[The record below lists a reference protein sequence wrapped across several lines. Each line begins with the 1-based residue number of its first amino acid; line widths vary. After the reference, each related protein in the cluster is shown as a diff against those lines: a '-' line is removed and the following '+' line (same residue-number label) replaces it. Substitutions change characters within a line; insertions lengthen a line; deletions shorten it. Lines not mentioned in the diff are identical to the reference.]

1 MIEALKEKS
10 ELVTWSLLILL
21 GALFLYINLPFVVP
35 LILASIFAMG
45 LINLVNRLVRKTRAP
60 RWLSVL
66 GLVFVG
72 CFMVCVPLTLA
83 IYRIGVH
90 LSAPQ
95 EIQNSQAVKQLQQLQ
110 ESGLNLLKQATEW
123 TGYDLVTPA
132 QGMLQSVGGK
142 VGSWIL
148 AYSSD
153 VVAQLPGILFNIFI
167 FVLFLYFL
175 LLKAGEIKTFT
186 LKYSIV
192 DENLMESLIKVAK
205 DACAVTL
212 FSTFVIGV
220 IQAFFIGIGGLI
232 FGEGDFW
239 LVVTVTFVVSFI
251 PIIGA
256 APVGYLLSI
265 LAFIGGR
272 TGAGIGMAVVA
283 TIAGTID
290 NILKPFL
297 AGNMGDQK
305 INPVVGFTCVIG
317 AIVMF
322 GISGL
327 LLGPVIMNLAYG
339 AIPLLLK
346 HLKHNGSTFFNH
358 NTPTDT

>member
-10 ELVTWSLLILL
+10 ELITWALLITLS
-21 GALFLYINLPFVVP
+21 ALFLYINLPFLVP
-35 LILASIFAMG
+35 LILAGIFAMG
-45 LINLVNRLVRKTRAP
+45 LINFVNRMAAKTRAP

-66 GLVFVG
+66 GIVLVG
-72 CFMVCVPLTLA
+72 LA
-83 IYRIGVH
+83 LIWIPISLALYRIGVH

-95 EIQNSQAVKQLQQLQ
+95 EFQSSPIMTQLKGLQ

-123 TGYDLVTPA
+123 TGYDLVKPA
-132 QGMLQSVGGK
+132 QGMMTNVFGK
-142 VGSWIL
+142 VGNWAL

-153 VVAQLPGILFNIFI
+153 VVAQLPGILFNFFI

-175 LLKAGEIKTFT
+175 LLKAAQIKEFVIR
-186 LKYSIV
+186 YSIV
-192 DENLMESLIKVAK
+192 DDNLTESLIKLAK
-205 DACAVTL
+205 DSCSVTL
-212 FSTFVIGV
+212 FSTFVIGL

-256 APVGYLLSI
+256 APVGYLLSA

-272 TGAGIGMAVVA
+272 TGSGIGMAVIA

-290 NILKPFL
+290 NVLKPFFV
-297 AGNMGDQK
+297 GNLGDQK
-305 INPVVGFTCVIG
+305 ISPLVGFTCVIG

-346 HLKHNGSTFFNH
+346 HLKHNGSTFFTH
-358 NTPTDT
+358 DT

>member
-10 ELVTWSLLILL
+10 ELITWALLIILS
-21 GALFLYINLPFVVP
+21 ALFLYINLPFLVP
-35 LILASIFAMG
+35 LILAAIFAMG
-45 LINLVNRLVRKTRAP
+45 LINFVNRMAAKTRAP
-60 RWLSVL
+60 RWLSVFV
-66 GLVFVG
+66 LVFAG
-72 CFMVCVPLTLA
+72 LA
-83 IYRIGVH
+83 LMCIPVSLAMYRVGVH

-95 EIQNSQAVKQLQQLQ
+95 ELQSSPIVTQLQGLQ
-110 ESGLNLLKQATEW
+110 TTGLNLLKQATEW

-132 QGMLQSVGGK
+132 QGMMTSVFGK
-142 VGSWIL
+142 VGSWAL
-148 AYSSD
+148 TYSSD
-153 VVAQLPGILFNIFI
+153 MVAQLPGILFNFFI

-175 LLKAGEIKTFT
+175 LLKAAHIKEFVVR
-186 LKYSIV
+186 YSLV
-192 DENLMESLIKVAK
+192 DDSLTEALIKLAK
-205 DACAVTL
+205 DSCSVTL
-212 FSTFVIGV
+212 FSTFVIGL

-256 APVGYLLSI
+256 APVGYLLSV

-272 TGAGIGMAVVA
+272 TGSGIGMAVIA

-290 NILKPFL
+290 NVLKPFFV
-297 AGNMGDQK
+297 GNLGDQK
-305 INPVVGFTCVIG
+305 ISPLVGFTCVIG
-317 AIVMF
+317 AIIMF

-327 LLGPVIMNLAYG
+327 LLGPVIMNIAYG

-346 HLKHNGSTFFNH
+346 HLKSNGSTFFTH
-358 NTPTDT
+358 DT

>member
-10 ELVTWSLLILL
+10 ELITWALLIILS
-21 GALFLYINLPFVVP
+21 ALFLYINLPFLVP
-35 LILASIFAMG
+35 LILAGIFAMG
-45 LINLVNRLVRKTRAP
+45 LINFVNRMAAKTRAP

-66 GLVFVG
+66 GIVLVG
-72 CFMVCVPLTLA
+72 LA
-83 IYRIGVH
+83 LIWIPISLALYRIGVH

-95 EIQNSQAVKQLQQLQ
+95 EFQSSPIMTQLKALQ

-123 TGYDLVTPA
+123 TGYDLVKPA
-132 QGMLQSVGGK
+132 QGMITNVFGK
-142 VGSWIL
+142 VGNWAL

-153 VVAQLPGILFNIFI
+153 VVAQLPGILFNFFI

-175 LLKAGEIKTFT
+175 LLKAAQIKDFVIR
-186 LKYSIV
+186 YSLV
-192 DENLMESLIKVAK
+192 DDNLTESLVKLAK
-205 DACAVTL
+205 DSCSVTL
-212 FSTFVIGV
+212 FSTFVIGL

-256 APVGYLLSI
+256 APVGYLLSA

-272 TGAGIGMAVVA
+272 TGSGIGMAVIA

-290 NILKPFL
+290 NVLKPFFV
-297 AGNMGDQK
+297 GNLGDQK
-305 INPVVGFTCVIG
+305 ISPLVGFTCVIG

-346 HLKHNGSTFFNH
+346 HLKHNGSTFF
-358 NTPTDT
+358 TPDT